1 MRTNEWSTPQD
12 LFDTLNAEFNFSL
25 DVCATE
31 DNAKAQ
37 RFINPEMDGLSSD
50 WHIPDLYHLSGN
62 VWMNPPYDRSIGKWV
77 EKAYNESKKNDVTVV
92 CLLPVKTDTRW
103 WHDFVMQSDEVRFI
117 KGRLR
122 FGNSKKD
129 APFPCC
135 VVVFRGGYKVS
146 PKFTSIDKK
155 GNIIQ

>member
-12 LFDTLNAEFNFSL
+12 LFDTLNEEFNFSL
-25 DVCATE
+25 DVCATDE
-31 DNAKAQ
+31 NAKCPWYITEDALSKSWSARWAQ
-37 RFINPEMDGLSSD
+37 
-50 WHIPDLYHLSGN
+50 N

-77 EKAYNESKKNDVTVV
+77 EKAYIESKSNQAIIV

-103 WHDFVMQSDEVRFI
+103 WHDFVMKSHEIRFI

-122 FGNSKKD
+122 FGSSKKD

-135 VVVFRGGYKVS
+135 VVVFRSDYPVLG
-146 PKFTSIDKK
+146 PPTITSIDTK
-155 GNIIQ
+155 GSAI